1 MKRNIL
7 NEIDEMK
14 YLLGYKRGVVISEQS
29 PPVVA
34 QDDDNNLDPK
44 IVAGTTPTSATTP
57 EVKTPDTTTP
67 PPAAATPP
75 VAATPIKIGVK
86 YPSIVELQNSLNT
99 KFQSGLTADGKY
111 GPKTSLS
118 ILTALQNLNKVSPP
132 VDGDKSQEKINNVDV
147 ANKTAAADSTTQVD
161 DKSNVQ
167 SGPANAGF
175 AETKFDELYT

>member
-7 NEIDEMK
+7 NEIGEMK
-14 YLLGYKRGVVISEQS
+14 YLLGYKRGVVISEQA

-34 QDDDNNLDPK
+34 QDDDNNLNPK
-44 IVAGTTPTSATTP
+44 IVAGTTPAASTTP

-67 PPAAATPP
+67 PPA
-75 VAATPIKIGVK
+75 VATPIKIGVK

-99 KFQSGLTADGKY
+99 KFQAGLTADGKY

-118 ILTALQNLNKVSPP
+118 ILTALQNLNKVSTP
-132 VDGDKSQEKINNVDV
+132 VDGDKSQERANNVDV
-147 ANKTAAADSTTQVD
+147 ANKTAAAASTTQVD
-161 DKSNVQ
+161 DKSKVQ

-175 AETKFDELYT
+175 SETKFEDFYV